1 MTNSAPHPSLIE
13 RNPRLSKTTKILFW
27 VLSGAAILFGLWSL
41 YNARSMHVQLNTV
54 RTDLAAAQNKLR
66 KLDDK
71 LSADEYDIRDMCAKL
86 TNQSSILS
94 RPENAAVRESLGADF
109 LTDQVY
115 IRSVACRLE
124 GKIQ

>member
-1 MTNSAPHPSLIE
+1 MTNSAPHPSFIE
-13 RNPRLSKTTKILFW
+13 RNPWLSKTTKTLFW
-27 VLSGAAILFGLWSL
+27 VLSGAAILFGLWSIYSVRSIHVRL
-41 YNARSMHVQLNTV
+41 NAV
-54 RTDLAAAQNKLR
+54 RADLASTQNKLR

-71 LSADEYDIRDMCAKL
+71 LSADEYDIKDMCAKL

-94 RPENAAVRESLGADF
+94 RPENAAARESLGADF

-124 GKIQ
+124 GKVQ